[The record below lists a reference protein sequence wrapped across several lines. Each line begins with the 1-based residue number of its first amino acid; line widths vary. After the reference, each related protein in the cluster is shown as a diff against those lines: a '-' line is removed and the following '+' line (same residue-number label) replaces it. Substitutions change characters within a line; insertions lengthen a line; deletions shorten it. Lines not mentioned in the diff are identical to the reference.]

1 MNAKQTILSLASLL
15 TLTSL
20 SAAQWNPGNL
30 QVQLQS
36 MLPSVQSRFSSH
48 DLTIGNDWLG
58 GSVHA
63 YAGIV
68 RQKQGTYELG
78 SATVELRGTAK
89 VLRYGQEVAE
99 VVGAATNVM
108 NNGVQTRT
116 GVFRIEVLGYPV
128 VNRSIV
134 NSSTF
139 ASWSQTFNLFGT
151 NGVSASVPVGPVSV
165 SLRGNAGCGM
175 GASGNFLLPAATSR
189 VAVTGAANAYAF
201 ADARVGVGIP
211 GFGLGVGLQGRVAQQ
226 SLNFS
231 VAADGLSGLS
241 GSATYTLNAITLRL
255 YAWAQALYTWTTN
268 LTSWSAGSV
277 IRNLV

>member
-277 IRNLV
+277 SRNLV

>member
-1 MNAKQTILSLASLL
+1 MNAKMTLLSLASLL
-15 TLTSL
+15 TFTSL
-20 SAAQWNPGNL
+20 GTAQWGTVNL
-30 QVQLQS
+30 QMQYL
-36 MLPSVQSRFSSH
+36 LPPVQSRFNSY

-68 RQKQGTYELG
+68 RQKQGAYELG
-78 SATVELRGTAK
+78 NATVELRGTAK
-89 VLRYGQEVAE
+89 VLRFAQEVAE
-99 VVGAATNVM
+99 VIGAATNVM
-108 NNGVQTRT
+108 NNGVQQRT
-116 GVFRIEVLGYPV
+116 GTFRIEVLGYPV
-128 VNRSIV
+128 VTRSITS
-134 NSSTF
+134 SSTF
-139 ASWSQTFNLFGT
+139 ASWNQTFNLFGT

-165 SLRGNAGCGM
+165 SLRGNAGCGL

-226 SLNFS
+226 SMNIG

-241 GSATYTLNAITLRL
+241 GSVSYTLNAITLRL

-268 LTSWSAGSV
+268 LTSWSTGSV
-277 IRNLV
+277 SRNLV

>member
-268 LTSWSAGSV
+268 LTSWSTGSV

>member
-1 MNAKQTILSLASLL
+1 
-15 TLTSL
+15 
-20 SAAQWNPGNL
+20 
-30 QVQLQS
+30 
-36 MLPSVQSRFSSH
+36 
-48 DLTIGNDWLG
+48 
-58 GSVHA
+58 
-63 YAGIV
+63 
-68 RQKQGTYELG
+68 
-78 SATVELRGTAK
+78 
-89 VLRYGQEVAE
+89 
-99 VVGAATNVM
+99 
-108 NNGVQTRT
+108 VQTRT

-268 LTSWSAGSV
+268 LTSWSTGSV
-277 IRNLV
+277 SRNLV

>member
-268 LTSWSAGSV
+268 LTSWSTGSV
-277 IRNLV
+277 SRNRV

>member
-268 LTSWSAGSV
+268 LTSWSTGSV
-277 IRNLV
+277 SRNLV

>member
-1 MNAKQTILSLASLL
+1 MNAKHTILSLASLL
-15 TLTSL
+15 TFTSL

-48 DLTIGNDWLG
+48 DLAIGNDWLG

-89 VLRYGQEVAE
+89 VLRYNQEVAE

-189 VAVTGAANAYAF
+189 VAVTGSANAYAF

-268 LTSWSAGSV
+268 LTSWSTGSV
-277 IRNLV
+277 TRNLV